1 MPAAAAAGPSSAA
14 PSGGGGGNPFQLAT
28 NLYCEKN
35 NVGNLASTTVTTSQT
50 AGGGQIN
57 AGQYLRGIRL
67 VVRAQASASVT
78 TQQGA
83 TTDGPWNF
91 LTQLDFVN
99 VDGSEILY
107 VMGGYAHYL
116 AQKYGRPWLGDPMEY
131 PDAANATTAIPQFT
145 LFLQPEIRWTAGVL
159 ANPLALDTPVETR
172 SGWKIIDDVRAGD
185 EVLGS
190 DQRWTPVLGVS
201 EVFTGRDCYRLT
213 IGDEQIICDG
223 EHRWP
228 TTDAHGAEKLRTTA
242 ELADGGAYRI
252 TGHEKIS
259 GIEPVPSVPTKCL
272 ATGRDDHLFLVGRT
286 HIPTR
291 NTDTRSQYRFDY
303 SVDTVANI
311 TAANGS
317 SYNAASQA
325 PIVTV
330 QPYMDAW
337 AQPDAEDLQGT
348 PNQPVPPGLN
358 LQSKR
363 RHQIFTM
370 NANNSDNILQS
381 ALTGNAIRNQIFV
394 TRNGGSIRSEGFTD
408 PILWQLD
415 NRSLGK
421 ISTNNPGTGAGTA
434 SSSGQ
439 SNGDM
444 VQNWMTEMYADY
456 FSTRITGGTLST
468 NGFTRETGVYVF
480 PRFIKPGEMYGQG
493 WLYTAN
499 STKETFET
507 TTGALTTGT
516 AELITDEVYPV
527 GPVDP
532 QLTDI

>member
-14 PSGGGGGNPFQLAT
+14 PSGGGGNPFQLAT

-35 NVGNLASTTVTTSQT
+35 NVGNLGNTTVTTSQT
-50 AGGGQIN
+50 SGGGQIN
-57 AGQYLRGIRL
+57 AGQYLRGMRL
-67 VVRAQASASVT
+67 VIRSGASASVT
-78 TQQGA
+78 TA
-83 TTDGPWNF
+83 NAAVNDWPWNL
-91 LTQLDFVN
+91 LTQTDMVN

-116 AQKYGRPWLGDPMEY
+116 RQKYGAPWLGDPQYY
-131 PDAANATTAIPQFT
+131 PDAAFATTAIPQGT

-159 ANPLALDTPVETR
+159 A
-172 SGWKIIDDVRAGD
+172 
-185 EVLGS
+185 
-190 DQRWTPVLGVS
+190 
-201 EVFTGRDCYRLT
+201 
-213 IGDEQIICDG
+213 
-223 EHRWP
+223 
-228 TTDAHGAEKLRTTA
+228 
-242 ELADGGAYRI
+242 
-252 TGHEKIS
+252 
-259 GIEPVPSVPTKCL
+259 
-272 ATGRDDHLFLVGRT
+272 
-286 HIPTR
+286 

-311 TAANGS
+311 TGGNGS
-317 SYNAASQA
+317 SYNTASQA
-325 PIVTV
+325 PVVTV
-330 QPYMDAW
+330 TSYMDAW

-358 LQSKR
+358 LQRKS

-370 NANNSDNILQS
+370 NANASDNILQS

-394 TRNGGSIRSEGFTD
+394 HRNGGSVRSEGFTD

-421 ISTNNPGTGAGTA
+421 ISVNAEGTA
-434 SSSGQ
+434 TTTGVA
-439 SNGDM
+439 NGDM
-444 VQNWMTEMYADY
+444 VQNWMQEMYAEY
-456 FSTRITGGTLST
+456 LQGLITGTTTSTL
-468 NGFTRETGVYVF
+468 GFRREVGVYVF
-480 PRFIKPGEMYGQG
+480 PRFIKPGSLYGQG

-507 TTGALTTGT
+507 TSGVSTTGT